1 MKKQSKS
8 SKIAE
13 IVLVL
18 LSLICVAVIAVCG
31 YNVYKNKVE
40 IDKVLEV
47 QEATEMKTEV
57 IDPFDYMS
65 EFNELKAQNSDFIGW
80 IRFDSD
86 LINLP
91 ILYSSE
97 DDYYLRRD
105 FNKDYSAMGSIF
117 MDYQQSLDSRN
128 ITLYGHYVYADS
140 EAMFTPLEKFMKEE
154 NYQENKVF
162 KFYLEDEIRT
172 YEVCA
177 VVRYTMGETHSENN
191 LQDWYFNVPSYSNE
205 EWTNFITYATSH
217 SLYDTGVQM
226 DSDNRYVTLQTCI
239 RGSQDDRLIVVGK
252 EVKTELNK

>member
-1 MKKQSKS
+1 MTKKRSKS
-8 SKIAE
+8 SKVAE
-13 IVLVL
+13 ILLVL
-18 LSLICVAVIAVCG
+18 LSLICSVVIVVCG
-31 YNVYKNKVE
+31 YNVYKNKAE
-40 IDKVLEV
+40 ISNVLEV
-47 QEATEMKTEV
+47 QKATEMKTEV
-57 IDPFDYMS
+57 IKPFDYMS

-91 ILYSSE
+91 ILYSSA

-105 FNKDYSAMGSIF
+105 FNKEYSSMGSIF

-140 EAMFTPLEKFMKEE
+140 EAMFTSLEKLMKEE
-154 NYQENKVF
+154 NYKENSIF

-191 LQDWYFNVPSYSNE
+191 LQDWYFNIPSYSSE
-205 EWTNFITYATSH
+205 EWTNFINYATSH

-226 DSDNRYVTLQTCI
+226 DEDSRYVTLQTCI
-239 RGSQDDRLIVVGK
+239 RGSDDDRLVIVAK
-252 EVKTELNK
+252 QIDDELN